1 MARADD
7 AAARLIKECGVTA
20 APVPVEEIARNK
32 HADVVRQRFPDGDVS
47 GMLLR
52 EPTHVVIGVNSAH
65 SLGRQRFTIAHELGH
80 LELHR
85 GRRLILDVPVRVDY
99 RDRTSSL
106 ATDREE
112 IEANRFAASLL
123 MPEAL
128 VMSAAREAGSRNLED
143 HVSLLAKRFQV
154 STEAMSYRLINLG
167 LIS

>member
-1 MARADD
+1 MAKADE
-7 AAARLIKECGVTA
+7 AAARLLSHCKVTS
-20 APVPVEEIARNK
+20 APVPVEDIARQK
-32 HADVVRQRFPDGDVS
+32 SVDVVKQRFPDGDVS

-52 EPTHVVIGVNSAH
+52 EPGHTVIGVNSAH
-65 SLGRQRFTIAHELGH
+65 GVGRQRFTIAHELGH

-112 IEANRFAASLL
+112 IEANRFAAALL

-128 VMSAAREAGSRNLED
+128 VLAAARETGSRDMEQ
-143 HVSLLAKRFQV
+143 HIAVLAKRFQV
-154 STEAMSYRLINLG
+154 SVEAMSYRLINLG
-167 LIS
+167 LIN

>member
-1 MARADD
+1 VTSAPIAVEAIAGARS
-7 AAARLIKECGVTA
+7 
-20 APVPVEEIARNK
+20 VE
-32 HADVVRQRFPDGDVS
+32 VVKQRFPDGDVS

-52 EPTHVVIGVNSAH
+52 EPEHVVIGVNSAH
-65 SLGRQRFTIAHELGH
+65 GVGRQRFTIAHELGH

-112 IEANRFAASLL
+112 IEANRFAAALL
-123 MPEAL
+123 MPEAM
-128 VMSAAREAGSRNLED
+128 VISAAREADARVLED
-143 HVSLLAKRFQV
+143 LVPLLAKRFQV
-154 STEAMSYRLINLG
+154 SIEAMSYRLINLG